1 MKIVNNDKLIKRN
14 KKISQIVLISSLGLL
29 AAGFFWSLGNPDSVS
44 GAFSYIILIPA
55 YLLVQISIYLSTKW
69 GREPRPDQIIEAQ
82 LKGLNNEY
90 ILINYYAGV
99 PHLLIGP
106 AGLLIINPYH
116 QEGEITFDQKKNRF
130 VQKGGAN
137 FLAKIF
143 GQESIPN
150 ILKDTSRLKND
161 LSSFLAESEIHT
173 DVPVNVINIFHS
185 EKSEIRVKN
194 SPVSIIHA
202 RKLKDTIRKE
212 AKKQKI
218 DKSVLVKM
226 IEEISEKTGLV

>member
-1 MKIVNNDKLIKRN
+1 MKIANNDKLIKRN
-14 KKISQIVLISSLGLL
+14 KKISRIVLISSLGLL
-29 AAGFFWSLGNPDSVS
+29 AAGFLWSIGNPDSVS
-44 GAFSYIILIPA
+44 ESFSYIVLIPA
-55 YLLVQISIYLSTKW
+55 YLLVQISIYLSSKW
-69 GREPRPDQIIEAQ
+69 GKEPRPDQIIEAH

-90 ILINYYAGV
+90 FLINYYAGV

-106 AGLLIINPYH
+106 AGLQIINPYH
-116 QEGEITFDQKKNRF
+116 HEGEITFNQEKNRF
-130 VQKGGAN
+130 VQKGGPN

-161 LSSFLAESEIHT
+161 LSSFLEKSEIHT
-173 DVPVNVINIFHS
+173 DIPSNVINIFHS

-218 DKSVLVKM
+218 EKSVLIKL
-226 IEEISEKTGLV
+226 IGEISEKTNLE